1 VVCAGYI
8 EDAPGGPYNSAI
20 CVSGDG
26 VLGHHRKVHLPVR
39 DRELYAPGE
48 RFAAFDTPIGRLGM
62 MICYDKIFPESARAL
77 ALDGAETIACLSAWP
92 ISRIDPASSLRGWR
106 RFRQFDLFDQARA
119 AENQVGWVSANQT
132 GTFGGLRFLGRAKVV
147 DPEGHVLSRTGI
159 RADMA
164 IASLDPSAMRDRAR
178 VPLEHLAERRV
189 EAYHP
194 LSPVLA

>member
-1 VVCAGYI
+1 
-8 EDAPGGPYNSAI
+8 
-20 CVSGDG
+20 
-26 VLGHHRKVHLPVR
+26 
-39 DRELYAPGE
+39 
-48 RFAAFDTPIGRLGM
+48 M

-164 IASLDPSAMRDRAR
+164 VANLDPSAMRDRAR

-189 EAYHP
+189 EAYQP
-194 LSPVLA
+194 FSPALA